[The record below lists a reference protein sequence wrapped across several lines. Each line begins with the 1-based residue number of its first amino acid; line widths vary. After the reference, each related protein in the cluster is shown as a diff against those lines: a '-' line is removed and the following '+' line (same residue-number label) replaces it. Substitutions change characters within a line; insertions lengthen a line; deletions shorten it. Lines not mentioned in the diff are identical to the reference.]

1 MLYVQLNS
9 VSVTS
14 SHFPNR
20 MTFPLRGDFC
30 VLVRKLMTTC
40 STKKYFVLHN
50 HWTDCL
56 VLSDRKLMAK

>member
-1 MLYVQLNS
+1 MTLYVQLNS

-50 HWTDCL
+50 HWTD
-56 VLSDRKLMAK
+56 